1 MTFKRQKFGKQG
13 EEAAVSFLKKK
24 GYRILQ
30 KNFRCSL
37 GEIDI
42 IAEHHRAVVFVEVKS
57 RTGEEFGHPV
67 EAITAIKR
75 NKISRVAQVFSSRH
89 NLQNRDLRFDVVT
102 VAGDPGS
109 PETWEVEVIKDAF
122 RM

>member
-13 EEAAVSFLKKK
+13 EEAAVSFLKKR

-42 IAEHHRAVVFVEVKS
+42 IAEHNKAVVFVEVKS
-57 RTGEEFGHPV
+57 RAGEEFGSPV
-67 EAITAIKR
+67 QALTAFKR
-75 NKISRVAQVFSSRH
+75 NKISQVAQVFSSRH
-89 NLQNRDLRFDVVT
+89 NYRTGICV
-102 VAGDPGS
+102 S
-109 PETWEVEVIKDAF
+109 MW
-122 RM
+122 